1 VTRRRSWELVV
12 APSAERTLAR
22 LPGKAAAAIV
32 EFLVGPLTTDP
43 IRVGHHL
50 RGELAGLLAARRGP
64 YRIIYELDE
73 ERRRILV
80 LRIDHRADVYRPR

>member
-1 VTRRRSWELVV
+1 
-12 APSAERTLAR
+12 
-22 LPGKAAAAIV
+22 LPAKAAAAIV
-32 EFLVGPLTTDP
+32 EFLVGPLKVDA
-43 IRVGHHL
+43 IRVGHPL